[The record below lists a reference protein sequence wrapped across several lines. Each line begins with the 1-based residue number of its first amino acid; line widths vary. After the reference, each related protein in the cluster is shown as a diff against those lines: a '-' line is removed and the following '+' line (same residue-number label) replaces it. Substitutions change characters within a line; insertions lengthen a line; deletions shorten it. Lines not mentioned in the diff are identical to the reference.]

1 MRILIALLLA
11 TLASTAVLHA
21 KVVRAMPD
29 FSWVDSTGKTKS
41 SKDLRGR
48 PLVILIADSPTEWA
62 FRSQVGQLQKIYAR
76 FAAEKLLCVAAFSGE
91 QDIIRSNIPFLTV
104 PDGPGT
110 AAAYEVP
117 EGFAIAVIGA
127 DGNLDCFSTRVLPA
141 QRIYDIIVNS
151 YTNQKQLRRD

>member
-1 MRILIALLLA
+1 MKAMTALLAALCLSA
-11 TLASTAVLHA
+11 ALQAE
-21 KVVRAMPD
+21 VVREAPA
-29 FSWVDSTGKTKS
+29 FTWTDSTGSAKPLKN
-41 SKDLRGR
+41 LRGQ
-48 PLVILIADSPTEWA
+48 PVVLVIAKSPREWA

-91 QDIIRSNIPFLTV
+91 QDLIRSNIPFLTV

-117 EGFAIAVIGA
+117 TGFAIAVIGA

>member
-1 MRILIALLLA
+1 MKAIAALLAALCLSSA
-11 TLASTAVLHA
+11 LQAE
-21 KVVRAMPD
+21 VVREAPS
-29 FSWVDSTGKTKS
+29 FTWTDSTGSAKPLKN
-41 SKDLRGR
+41 LRGQPVVR
-48 PLVILIADSPTEWA
+48 VIARSPREWS
-62 FRSQVGQLQKIYAR
+62 FRSQVGQLQKIYER

-91 QDIIRSNIPFLTV
+91 QDLIRSNIPFLTV

-110 AAAYEVP
+110 ATTYEVP

-141 QRIYDIIVNS
+141 QRIFDIIQNS

>member
-1 MRILIALLLA
+1 
-11 TLASTAVLHA
+11 
-21 KVVRAMPD
+21 VV
-29 FSWVDSTGKTKS
+29 
-41 SKDLRGR
+41 
-48 PLVILIADSPTEWA
+48 LVIAKSPREWA

-141 QRIYDIIVNS
+141 QRIYDIILNS

>member
-1 MRILIALLLA
+1 MKALAALLAALCLSA
-11 TLASTAVLHA
+11 ALQAE
-21 KVVRAMPD
+21 VVREAPA
-29 FSWVDSTGKTKS
+29 FTWTDSTGSAKPLKN
-41 SKDLRGR
+41 LRGQ
-48 PLVILIADSPTEWA
+48 PVVLVIAKSPREWA

-110 AAAYEVP
+110 ADAYDVP
-117 EGFAIAVIGA
+117 TGFAIAVIGA

-141 QRIYDIIVNS
+141 QRIYDILVNS